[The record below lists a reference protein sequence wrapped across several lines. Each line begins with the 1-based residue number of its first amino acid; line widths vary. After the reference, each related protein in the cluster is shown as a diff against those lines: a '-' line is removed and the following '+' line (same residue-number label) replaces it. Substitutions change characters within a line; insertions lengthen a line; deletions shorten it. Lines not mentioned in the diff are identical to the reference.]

1 MTPNSLRIS
10 GFFMGNE
17 RDLREILNDV
27 SKQLETVRPYEH
39 EAPDRMISEL
49 EAFMHFDDLLSKLHK
64 EYMDAKEQRQK
75 AVREF
80 GADEPMTEVA
90 VLVEDSAWC
99 AVQTRHMELRDDR
112 ALMKSAK
119 DMMEEDR
126 RKKEETAS
134 REHEKDYLEK
144 YHAMQMLLRNKQIEQ
159 DRSALLWF
167 LMGWFDPLRHNIF
180 RSPVTHRFNGIAA

>member
-1 MTPNSLRIS
+1 
-10 GFFMGNE
+10 MGNE

-27 SKQLETVRPYEH
+27 SIQLETVRPYEH
-39 EAPDRMISEL
+39 TAPDRTISEL

-75 AVREF
+75 AVQEF
-80 GADEPMTEVA
+80 GQDDPMTEMA

-112 ALMKSAK
+112 ALMKSAQ
-119 DMMEEDR
+119 DAIEEDR
-126 RKKEETAS
+126 RKKEARARLE
-134 REHEKDYLEK
+134 REKDYLEK

-167 LMGWFDPLRHNIF
+167 IMGWFDPLRNNIF
-180 RSPVTHRFNGIAA
+180 RAPFTHRFNLMAA